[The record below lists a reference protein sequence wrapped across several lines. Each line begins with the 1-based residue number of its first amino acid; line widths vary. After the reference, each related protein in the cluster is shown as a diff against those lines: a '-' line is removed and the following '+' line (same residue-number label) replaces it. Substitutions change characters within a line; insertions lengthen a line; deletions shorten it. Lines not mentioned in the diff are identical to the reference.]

1 MQRFNLDS
9 RMLKEMFFPSSI
21 HAIYLGFVQIKK
33 NVSKV
38 MISEAYIAKEQNP
51 VPNMK

>member
-21 HAIYLGFVQIKK
+21 HALYIGFVQIKK
-33 NVSKV
+33 TSVR
-38 MISEAYIAKEQNP
+38 
-51 VPNMK
+51 